1 MLSKRV
7 TKLKGKNTVRAY
19 RLILFLVEELFHFL
33 RDCGSERGLG
43 AFVRHFHQRY
53 QYSVRDSALRNLPVL
68 ARKYDFEQLIYRF
81 FFKSILLFSQG
92 PKLFAGHVIVILCVG
107 VNKSFGFFPS
117 GHDFLTH
124 QDETIL
130 DHLIVV
136 RLVSL
141 LLNVKLDDVVIA
153 E

>member
-1 MLSKRV
+1 LLSKRV
-7 TKLKGKNTVRAY
+7 TKLKGKNTVCANG
-19 RLILFLVEELFHFL
+19 LILFLVEELFHFL
-33 RDCGSERGLG
+33 RDCGFERVLG
-43 AFVRHFHQRY
+43 AFAGHFHQRY

-68 ARKYDFEQLIYRF
+68 AREYSIEQLIYRF

-107 VNKSFGFFPS
+107 VNKSLGFLPS
-117 GHDFLTH
+117 GHNFLTH
-124 QDETIL
+124 QDKTIL

-141 LLNVKLDDVVIA
+141 LLNVKLDDVVVA